1 MKLVLLDRDGVLNV
15 DRPDSVKSPE
25 ELVMIPGS
33 AQAVARLNAKGIRV
47 AVVTNQAI
55 VGRGIITLKMLDQIH
70 HHLCACLREA
80 GAWVD
85 DIFVCTDTDE
95 ISSLRRKP
103 APGLLREAL
112 EKYHAKP
119 EDTPM
124 IGDAL
129 RDLEAAAALGCPRVL
144 VMTGKG
150 SATQKAGLP
159 KVVQPVTIYS
169 DLEAFVKS
177 LDL

>member
-25 ELVMIPGS
+25 ELMMIPGS

-47 AVVTNQAI
+47 AVVTNQAV
-55 VGRGIITLKMLDQIH
+55 VGRGTITHEELNQIH
-70 HHLCACLREA
+70 HRLRFCLKEA

-95 ISSLRRKP
+95 VPSLRRKP
-103 APGLLREAL
+103 APGLLLEAL
-112 EKYHAKP
+112 NKYKAKA
-119 EDTPM
+119 EETPM

-129 RDLEAAAALGCPRVL
+129 RDLQAAAALGCPRVL
-144 VMTGKG
+144 VLTGKG
-150 SATQKAGLP
+150 IVTQETGLP
-159 KVVQPVTIYS
+159 EAVHPVKIYP
-169 DLEAFVKS
+169 DLQAYVES
-177 LDL
+177 LHI